1 MADIA
6 ERQAAPGEGEI
17 GPAAGPPIAVVT
29 GAGVPAR
36 GNGMPRILVVDDDEA
51 IGSELTSILGAYRMD
66 AHLVDNWPAAR
77 DFVRNSRVDL
87 IILDQWLGSLDALT
101 VLPELRT
108 LTSAHIVML
117 TGNRAEADRI
127 VGLEVGADDFLQ
139 KPISGRE
146 IVARVRAHLR
156 RGLPIP
162 GAPRDEA
169 GGRWRVS
176 ASLRRVFGPDGEAVP
191 LTSTEYELLVLLMET
206 PGQPVDRDLLSRR
219 VLQREYRSEDRA
231 LDNLVHNIRLKLG
244 GRHGANI
251 IATVRNKGYAFTGFP
266 DAE

>member
-1 MADIA
+1 MADGIHQ
-6 ERQAAPGEGEI
+6 ESQ
-17 GPAAGPPIAVVT
+17 
-29 GAGVPAR
+29 VPAPEAPQ
-36 GNGMPRILVVDDDEA
+36 GGVAAAAAAANAAMPQILVVEDDDAVGEELAA
-51 IGSELTSILGAYRMD
+51 ILNAYRMD
-66 AHLVDNWPAAR
+66 AHRVSDWPRAM
-77 DFVRNSRVDL
+77 DFVRGNRVDL

-101 VLPELRT
+101 VLPELRAQT
-108 LTSAHIVML
+108 GAHIVML

-156 RGLPIP
+156 RAAPVRGTTTLRP
-162 GAPRDEA
+162 GAV
-169 GGRWRVS
+169 GQWRVS
-176 ASLRRVFGPDGEAVP
+176 FGLRRVFGPDGEAVP
-191 LTSTEYELLVLLMET
+191 LTSTEYELLVLLMEA
-206 PGQPVDRDLLSRR
+206 PGQPVDRDTLSRR

-244 GRHGANI
+244 GRSGAGI

-266 DAE
+266 DVD